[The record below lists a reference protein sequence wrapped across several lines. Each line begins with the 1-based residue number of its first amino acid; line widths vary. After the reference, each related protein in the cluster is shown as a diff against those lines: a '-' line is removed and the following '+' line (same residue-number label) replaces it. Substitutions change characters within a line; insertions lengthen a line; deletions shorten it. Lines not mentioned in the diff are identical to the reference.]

1 MHNILNRN
9 YAVRDLNFASLRP
22 DPNRY
27 KYAYREI
34 RFRTN
39 CEFSS
44 ATPIQT
50 NRPEIYGQDAGMV
63 FLPLEPAA
71 CAYVRAADRLRRSQ
85 GTFGYIGG
93 AIFGIISYLAIKDL
107 EWFTWGNWF
116 VATMYAFCFC
126 HGGGLI
132 QFRDRERLKSMGEE

>member
-71 CAYVRAADRLRRSQ
+71 CAYVRAADRMRGSQ
-85 GTFGYIGG
+85 GTFGYN
-93 AIFGIISYLAIKDL
+93 YR
-107 EWFTWGNWF
+107 T
-116 VATMYAFCFC
+116 C
-126 HGGGLI
+126 
-132 QFRDRERLKSMGEE
+132 